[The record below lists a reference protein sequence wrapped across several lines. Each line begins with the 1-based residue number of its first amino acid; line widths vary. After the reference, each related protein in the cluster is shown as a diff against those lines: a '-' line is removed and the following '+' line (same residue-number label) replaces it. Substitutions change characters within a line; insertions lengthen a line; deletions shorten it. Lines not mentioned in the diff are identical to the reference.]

1 MKHFDVAIIGAGIAG
16 ASIASEI
23 GADRSVV
30 LLEAEDHP
38 GYHSTGRSAA
48 FWTESYGGP
57 LVQPLTSASRA
68 FLENPPPEFS
78 PSGFLRPRGAVNIAR
93 DDQQHL
99 ADQFL
104 ADFADNGLAM
114 DRWSWAQAASLIPD
128 LKPVWTHAIYEPDCC
143 DIDVAALHAAYLR
156 DAKRKSVNLVCRAP
170 VGQISKQ
177 DGLWQLIAGSET
189 YRAKLLINAAGAWA
203 DSIARLAGVRPVGIQ
218 PLIRNMVQ
226 IETDPSSSQDMPLV
240 VGLDGSFY
248 FKPEAGGSYW
258 LSPHDE
264 IPAEPGDVAP
274 DELSVAIA
282 IDRFEKVLDVEVKR
296 VTRKWAG
303 LRSFAP
309 DRLPVIGFDSANEDF
324 FWFAGQGGFG
334 IQTAPTAAKLAR
346 SVLLAEAPDVCL
358 RNIDASLYAASRFS
372 SEASIIAN

>member
-23 GADRSVV
+23 GEDRSVL

-57 LVQPLTSASRA
+57 LVQPLTSASRS

-78 PSGFLRPRGAVNIAR
+78 ESGFLRPRGAVNISR
-93 DDQQHL
+93 DDEQHL
-99 ADQFL
+99 AEQFL
-104 ADFADNGLAM
+104 SDFAESGLSM
-114 DRWSWAQAASLIPD
+114 DRWSWEQAVALVPN
-128 LKPVWTHAIYEPDCC
+128 LKPIWKHAIHEPDCR

-156 DAKRKSVNLVCRAP
+156 DAKRKNVELICRAP
-170 VGQISKQ
+170 VGEIRKEGGMWELS
-177 DGLWQLIAGSET
+177 ARNES
-189 YRAKLLINAAGAWA
+189 YRATVLVNAAGAWA
-203 DSIARLAGVRPVGIQ
+203 DGIARMAGVKPVGIE

-226 IETDPSSSQDMPLV
+226 IETDPPSSPDMPLV

-248 FKPEAGGSYW
+248 FKPEAGGGYW

-282 IDRFEKVLDVEVKR
+282 IDRFEKVMDVAVRR

-309 DRLPVIGFDSANEDF
+309 DRLPVIGFDAGKDDF

-334 IQTAPTAAKLAR
+334 IQTAPAAAKLAR
-346 SVLLAEAPDVCL
+346 SVLLGQTP
-358 RNIDASLYAASRFS
+358 DASLQMINASLYEASRF
-372 SEASIIAN
+372 AQDR

>member
-1 MKHFDVAIIGAGIAG
+1 MKQFDIAIIGAGIAG

-23 GADRSVV
+23 GTERSVL
-30 LLEAEDHP
+30 LLEAEDFP

-57 LVQPLTSASRA
+57 LVQPLTTASRE
-68 FLENPPPEFS
+68 FLDNPPAEFS
-78 PSGFLRPRGAVNIAR
+78 PSGFLRPRGAINIGR
-93 DDQQHL
+93 DDDQHL

-104 ADFADNGLAM
+104 ADFADSGLAM
-114 DRWSWAQAASLIPD
+114 DRWSWERAATLVPD
-128 LKPVWTHAIYEPDCC
+128 LKPGWQHVIHEPDCR

-156 DAKRKSVNLVCRAP
+156 DAKRKAAELICRSP
-170 VGQISKQ
+170 VTQISKL
-177 DGLWQLIAGSET
+177 DHGWELT
-189 YRAKLLINAAGAWA
+189 AKDEIYHATVLVNAAGAWA
-203 DSIARLAGVRPVGIQ
+203 DGIARLAGAKPIGIQ

-226 IETDPSSSQDMPLV
+226 IETDPPSSQDMPLV

-248 FKPEAGGSYW
+248 FKPEAGGCYW

-264 IPAEPGDVAP
+264 IPSEPGDVSP
-274 DELSVAIA
+274 DELSVATA

-296 VTRKWAG
+296 VSRKWAG

-309 DRLPVIGFDSANEDF
+309 DRLPVIGFDAAVDDF

-334 IQTAPTAAKLAR
+334 IQTAPAAAKLAR
-346 SVLLAEAPDVCL
+346 SVLLGQAPDESLNSV
-358 RNIDASLYAASRFS
+358 DASLYRASRFS
-372 SEASIIAN
+372 

>member
-1 MKHFDVAIIGAGIAG
+1 MKQFDVVIIGAGIAG

-23 GADRSVV
+23 GADRSVL

-57 LVQPLTSASRA
+57 LVQPLTSASKA
-68 FLENPPPEFS
+68 FLDNPPAEFS
-78 PSGFLRPRGAVNIAR
+78 PTGFLRPRGAINIAR
-93 DDQQHL
+93 EDEQHL

-104 ADFADNGLAM
+104 TDFADCGLAM
-114 DRWSWAQAASLIPD
+114 DRWSWEQAVAQVPD
-128 LKPVWTHAIYEPDCC
+128 LKPAWKHVIHEPDCR
-143 DIDVAALHAAYLR
+143 DIDVAGLHAAYLK
-156 DAKRKSVNLVCRAP
+156 DARRKAVELICRAP
-170 VGQISKQ
+170 VSQIRKNS
-177 DGLWQLIAGSET
+177 GAWELVAGDAT
-189 YRAKLLINAAGAWA
+189 YRATVLVNAAGAWA
-203 DSIARLAGVRPVGIQ
+203 DGIARMADVKPVGIQ

-226 IETDPSSSQDMPLV
+226 IETDPPSTQDMPLV

-248 FKPEAGGSYW
+248 FKPEAGGCYW

-264 IPAEPGDVAP
+264 IPTEAGDVAP

-282 IDRFEKVLDVEVKR
+282 IDRFEKVMDVQVKR
-296 VTRKWAG
+296 VSRKWAG

-309 DRLPVIGFDSANEDF
+309 DRLPVIGFDSAHEDF

-334 IQTAPTAAKLAR
+334 IQTAPAAAKLAR
-346 SVLLAEAPDVCL
+346 SVLLGQAPDE
-358 RNIDASLYAASRFS
+358 SLHAVDINRYAASRFR
-372 SEASIIAN
+372 

>member
-23 GADRSVV
+23 GADRSVL
-30 LLEAEDHP
+30 LLEAEDYP
-38 GYHSTGRSAA
+38 GYHATGRSAA

-57 LVQPLTSASRA
+57 LVQPLTSASRV
-68 FLENPPPEFS
+68 FLDNPPPEFS

-93 DDQQHL
+93 EEEQIL
-99 ADQFL
+99 ADRFL

-114 DRWSWAQAASLIPD
+114 ERWSWVQAAALIPD
-128 LKPVWTHAIYEPDCC
+128 LKSVWSHAIHEPDCC
-143 DIDVAALHAAYLR
+143 DIDVAALHAAYLK
-156 DAKRKSVNLVCRAP
+156 DARRKAVELVCRAP
-170 VGQISKQ
+170 VSQISKR
-177 DGLWQLIAGSET
+177 DRLWNLVAAGES
-189 YRAKLLINAAGAWA
+189 YQASVLVNAAGAWA
-203 DSIARLAGVRPVGIQ
+203 DNIAELAGVKPVGIQ

-226 IETDPSSSQDMPLV
+226 IETDPPSSPEMPLV

-264 IPAEPGDVAP
+264 IPSKPGDVAP

-282 IDRFEKVLDVEVKR
+282 IDRFEKVLDVRVKR
-296 VTRKWAG
+296 VSRKWAG

-309 DRLPVIGFDSANEDF
+309 DRLPVIGFDHRADDF

-334 IQTAPTAAKLAR
+334 IQTAPAASKLAR
-346 SVLLAEAPDVCL
+346 SILLAQSPDESL
-358 RNIDASLYAASRFS
+358 RTIDANRYAASRFS
-372 SEASIIAN
+372 

>member
-23 GADRSVV
+23 GEDRSVL

-57 LVQPLTSASRA
+57 LVQPLTSASRS

-78 PSGFLRPRGAVNIAR
+78 ESGFLRPRGAVNISR
-93 DDQQHL
+93 DDEQHL

-104 ADFADNGLAM
+104 SDFAESGLSM
-114 DRWSWAQAASLIPD
+114 DRWSWEQAAALVPN
-128 LKPVWTHAIYEPDCC
+128 LKPIWTHAIHEPDCR

-156 DAKRKSVNLVCRAP
+156 DAKRKNVELICRAP
-170 VGQISKQ
+170 VSEIRK
-177 DGLWQLIAGSET
+177 DGGMWELSARNES
-189 YRAKLLINAAGAWA
+189 YRATVLVNAAGAWA
-203 DSIARLAGVRPVGIQ
+203 DGIARMAGVKPVGIQ

-226 IETDPSSSQDMPLV
+226 IETDPPSSPDMPLV

-248 FKPEAGGSYW
+248 FKPEAGGGYW

-282 IDRFEKVLDVEVKR
+282 IDRFEKVMDVAVRR

-309 DRLPVIGFDSANEDF
+309 DRLPVIGFDAGKDDF

-334 IQTAPTAAKLAR
+334 IQTAPAAAKLAR
-346 SVLLAEAPDVCL
+346 SVLLGQTP
-358 RNIDASLYAASRFS
+358 DASLQMINARLYEASRF
-372 SEASIIAN
+372 AQDR

>member
-1 MKHFDVAIIGAGIAG
+1 MKHYDVAIIGAGIAG

-23 GADRSVV
+23 GADRSVL
-30 LLEAEDHP
+30 LLEAEEHP

-78 PSGFLRPRGAVNIAR
+78 ESSFLRRRGAVNIAR
-93 DDQQHL
+93 DDQENL
-99 ADQFL
+99 VEQFL
-104 ADFADNGLAM
+104 TDFADNGLAM
-114 DRWSWAQAASLIPD
+114 ERWTWAQAASLVPD
-128 LKPVWTHAIYEPDCC
+128 LKPDWTHAIYEPNCR

-156 DAKRKSVNLVCRAP
+156 DAKRKAVDLVCRAP
-170 VGQISKQ
+170 VSQIGRQ
-177 DGLWQLIAGSET
+177 NGGWALNARDET
-189 YRAKLLINAAGAWA
+189 YRATVLVNAAGAWA
-203 DSIARLAGVRPVGIQ
+203 DGIARLAGAQPIGIQ

-226 IETDPSSSQDMPLV
+226 IETDPPSTRNMPLV

-264 IPAEPGDVAP
+264 IPTEAGDVAP

-282 IDRFEKVLDVEVKR
+282 IDRFEKVMDVAVKR
-296 VTRKWAG
+296 VARKWAG

-309 DRLPVIGFDSANEDF
+309 DRLPVIGFDSATDDF

-334 IQTAPTAAKLAR
+334 IQTAPAAAKLAR
-346 SVLLAEAPDVCL
+346 SLLLGQPPDSSLHTV
-358 RNIDASLYAASRFS
+358 DASLYAASRFS
-372 SEASIIAN
+372 

>member
-1 MKHFDVAIIGAGIAG
+1 MKQFDVVIIGAGIAG

-23 GADRSVV
+23 GEDRSVL

-57 LVQPLTSASRA
+57 LVQPLTSASQSFLDNPPAAFSESA
-68 FLENPPPEFS
+68 FL
-78 PSGFLRPRGAVNIAR
+78 GPRGAVNIGR

-104 ADFADNGLAM
+104 ADFADSGLSM
-114 DRWSWAQAASLIPD
+114 DRWSREQTISLVPD
-128 LKPVWTHAIYEPDCC
+128 LKPIWEHAVYEPDCR

-156 DAKRKSVNLVCRAP
+156 DAKRKGVELVCRAP
-170 VGQISKQ
+170 VSQIRKD
-177 DGLWQLIAGSET
+177 DGGWELSAKGET
-189 YRAKLLINAAGAWA
+189 YRATVLVNAAGAWA
-203 DSIARLAGVRPVGIQ
+203 DSVARLAGAKAIGIQ

-226 IETDPSSSQDMPLV
+226 IETDPPSSMDMPLV

-248 FKPEAGGSYW
+248 FKPEAGGGYW

-264 IPAEPGDVAP
+264 IPSEPADVAP
-274 DELSVAIA
+274 DEMSVATA
-282 IDRFEKVLDVEVKR
+282 IDRFEKVVDVQVKR
-296 VTRKWAG
+296 VSRKWAG

-309 DRLPVIGFDSANEDF
+309 DRLPVIGFDGAVENF

-334 IQTAPTAAKLAR
+334 IQTAPAAAKLAR
-346 SVLLAEAPDVCL
+346 SVLLDQAPDESLQAV
-358 RNIDASLYAASRFS
+358 DASLYAASRFS
-372 SEASIIAN
+372 

>member
-23 GADRSVV
+23 GEDRSVL

-57 LVQPLTSASRA
+57 LVQPLTTASRA

-78 PSGFLRPRGAVNIAR
+78 ESGFLRPRGAVNIGR
-93 DDQQHL
+93 DDEQHL

-104 ADFADNGLAM
+104 SDFAESGLSM
-114 DRWSWAQAASLIPD
+114 DRWSWEQAAALVPN
-128 LKPVWTHAIYEPDCC
+128 LKPIWKHAIHEPDCR

-156 DAKRKSVNLVCRAP
+156 DAKRKNVELICRAP
-170 VGQISKQ
+170 V
-177 DGLWQLIAGSET
+177 SEIRKEGGMWELSARNES
-189 YRAKLLINAAGAWA
+189 YRATVLVNAAGAWA
-203 DSIARLAGVRPVGIQ
+203 DGIARLAGVKPVGIQ

-226 IETDPSSSQDMPLV
+226 IETDPPSSPDMPLV

-248 FKPEAGGSYW
+248 FKPEAGGGYW

-282 IDRFEKVLDVEVKR
+282 IDRFEKVMDVAVRR

-309 DRLPVIGFDSANEDF
+309 DRLPVIGFDAGKDGF

-334 IQTAPTAAKLAR
+334 IQTAPAAAKLAR
-346 SVLLAEAPDVCL
+346 SVLLGQAA
-358 RNIDASLYAASRFS
+358 DASLHLINARLYEASRF
-372 SEASIIAN
+372 AQDR

>member
-1 MKHFDVAIIGAGIAG
+1 MKHYDVAIIGAGIAG

-23 GADRSVV
+23 GADRSVL
-30 LLEAEDHP
+30 LLEAEEYP
-38 GYHSTGRSAA
+38 GYHATGRSAA

-68 FLENPPPEFS
+68 FLDNPPPEFS
-78 PSGFLRPRGAVNIAR
+78 PIGFLRPRGAINIAR
-93 DDQQHL
+93 DDEQHL

-104 ADFADNGLAM
+104 AEFADNGLAL
-114 DRWSWAQAASLIPD
+114 DRWSWTQARSLIPD
-128 LKPVWTHAIYEPDCC
+128 LRPVWTYAVHEPDCC
-143 DIDVAALHAAYLR
+143 DIDVAALHGAYLR
-156 DAKRKSVNLVCRAP
+156 DAKRKSVELVCRAP
-170 VGQISKQ
+170 VSQIGRQ
-177 DGLWQLIAGSET
+177 DGSWELIAGGET
-189 YRAKLLINAAGAWA
+189 YGATLLVNAAGAWA
-203 DSIARLAGVRPVGIQ
+203 DNVARLAGVKPVGIQ
-218 PLIRNMVQ
+218 PFIRNMVQ
-226 IETDPSSSQDMPLV
+226 IETEPASTQDMPLV

-274 DELSVAIA
+274 DELSIAIA
-282 IDRFEKVLDVEVKR
+282 IDRFEKVLDVQVKR

-309 DRLPVIGFDSANEDF
+309 DRLPVIGHDFFIDDF

-334 IQTAPTAAKLAR
+334 IQTAPAASKLAR
-346 SVLLAEAPDVCL
+346 AILLGQSPDESL
-358 RNIDASLYAASRFS
+358 RTVDARLYAASRFT
-372 SEASIIAN
+372 

>member
-1 MKHFDVAIIGAGIAG
+1 MKHYDVAIIGAGIAG

-23 GADRSVV
+23 GANRSVL

-57 LVQPLTSASRA
+57 LVQPLTSASRS

-78 PSGFLRPRGAVNIAR
+78 ESGFLRPRGAVNIGR
-93 DDQQHL
+93 DDEQHL

-104 ADFADNGLAM
+104 SDFADSGLSM
-114 DRWSWAQAASLIPD
+114 DRWSWEETIALVPD
-128 LKPVWTHAIYEPDCC
+128 LKPIWEHAIYEPDCR
-143 DIDVAALHAAYLR
+143 DIDVAALHAAYLK
-156 DAKRKSVNLVCRAP
+156 DAKRKNVDLVCRAS
-170 VGQISKQ
+170 VSHIRRNGRV
-177 DGLWQLIAGSET
+177 WELIAGDDT
-189 YRAKLLINAAGAWA
+189 YHATVLVNAAGAWA
-203 DSIARLAGVRPVGIQ
+203 DGIARMAGVKPVGIQ

-226 IETDPSSSQDMPLV
+226 IETDPPSSQDMPLV

-248 FKPEAGGSYW
+248 FKPETGGGYW

-264 IPAEPGDVAP
+264 IPSEPGDVAP

-282 IDRFEKVLDVEVKR
+282 IDRFEKVMDVQVKR

-309 DRLPVIGFDSANEDF
+309 DRLPVIGFDSTTDDF

-334 IQTAPTAAKLAR
+334 IQTAPAAAKLAR
-346 SVLLAEAPDVCL
+346 SVLLGQAPDESLHAV
-358 RNIDASLYAASRFS
+358 DASRYLASRFS
-372 SEASIIAN
+372 

>member
-23 GADRSVV
+23 GAHRSVL

-38 GYHSTGRSAA
+38 GYHATGRSAA

-57 LVQPLTSASRA
+57 LVQPLTTASRD
-68 FLENPPPEFS
+68 FLESPPPEFS
-78 PSGFLRPRGAVNIAR
+78 STGFLGPRGAINIAR
-93 DDQQHL
+93 SDQPDL

-114 DRWSWAQAASLIPD
+114 ERWSWTQTAALIPE
-128 LKPVWTHAIYEPDCC
+128 LKPVWTQAVYEPDCC

-156 DAKRKSVNLVCRAP
+156 DARRKAVDLVCRAP
-170 VGQISKQ
+170 VSQIRKS
-177 DGLWQLIAGSET
+177 DGHWELVASGET
-189 YRAKLLINAAGAWA
+189 YRATVLVNAAGAWA
-203 DSIARLAGVRPVGIQ
+203 DKVARLAGVKPVGIQ

-226 IETDPSSSQDMPLV
+226 IETDPPSTRDRPLV

-274 DELSVAIA
+274 DELSVAMA
-282 IDRFEKVLDVEVKR
+282 IDRFEKVLDVR
-296 VTRKWAG
+296 VMRVSRKWAG

-309 DRLPVIGFDSANEDF
+309 DRLPVIGYDIASPDF

-334 IQTAPTAAKLAR
+334 IQTAPATAKLAR
-346 SVLLAEAPDVCL
+346 SLLLNQPMDECL
-358 RNIDASLYAASRFS
+358 RTIDTSLYAASRFS
-372 SEASIIAN
+372 

>member
-1 MKHFDVAIIGAGIAG
+1 MNHYDVAIIGAGIAG

-23 GADRSVV
+23 GAERSVL

-57 LVQPLTSASRA
+57 LVQPLTTASRA
-68 FLENPPPEFS
+68 FLDNPPAEFS
-78 PSGFLRPRGAVNIAR
+78 PTGFLRPRGAVNIAR
-93 DDQQHL
+93 DDEQHL
-99 ADQFL
+99 VDQFL
-104 ADFADNGLAM
+104 ADFADSGLSM
-114 DRWSWAQAASLIPD
+114 VRWSWAQAEALVPD
-128 LKPVWTHAIYEPDCC
+128 LKPIWKHAIHEPECR
-143 DIDVAALHAAYLR
+143 DIDVAALHAAYLG
-156 DAKRKSVNLVCRAP
+156 DAKRKAVDLKCRAP
-170 VGQISKQ
+170 VTRIRKQ
-177 DGLWQLIAGSET
+177 DRVWELIAGDET
-189 YRAKLLINAAGAWA
+189 YHATLLVNAAGAWA
-203 DSIARLAGVRPVGIQ
+203 DGIARLAGAKPVGIQ
-218 PLIRNMVQ
+218 PLIRNMIQ
-226 IETDPSSSQDMPLV
+226 IETDPPSSGDMPLV

-282 IDRFEKVLDVEVKR
+282 IDRFEKVMDVQVKR

-309 DRLPVIGFDSANEDF
+309 DRLPVIGFDSATADF

-334 IQTAPTAAKLAR
+334 IQTAPAAAKLAR
-346 SVLLAEAPDVCL
+346 SILLGQTPDESL
-358 RNIDASLYAASRFS
+358 HGIDASLYAASRFS
-372 SEASIIAN
+372 